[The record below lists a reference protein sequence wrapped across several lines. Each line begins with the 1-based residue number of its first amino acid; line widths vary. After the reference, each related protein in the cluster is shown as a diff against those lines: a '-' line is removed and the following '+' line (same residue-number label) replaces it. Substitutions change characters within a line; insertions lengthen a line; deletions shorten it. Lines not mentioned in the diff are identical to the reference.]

1 MMVNDVI
8 EVSFTGDILAHRR
21 CPRSWVFEK
30 HSGFQPYEQ
39 VQAMEGRLIHHAMEW
54 MARRYRELRRHAT
67 GEELTQQIQ
76 RHFRVLWARGI
87 RTAFT
92 SKKDTVE
99 RVLGNIFPGGKIH
112 PTVKA
117 AIEGA
122 VHSEYELRTVKK
134 LVRED
139 FHGKSRMLLT
149 GILDLVVQEE
159 SPLTYPRTWRW
170 TDDAALEGEPAA
182 IAERADV
189 GDIEIWDYKGSRA
202 STKYLDDYVL
212 QMLTYAALYQEKT
225 GTLVKRCVLFFI
237 NETERT
243 KQLLAVEV
251 DQAIVDRALSWA
263 KDQVRLLRQTALD
276 FRAGPT
282 NIAGGALDLRLKPI
296 GKRVV
301 GDLKQQCTACGFRFD
316 CEEYVTYVGG
326 PDKPDVSRLNI
337 DKN

>member
-1 MMVNDVI
+1 MMVSDVI

-54 MARRYRELRRHAT
+54 MARRYREVRRHAT
-67 GEELTQQIQ
+67 AEELKQQIQ

-92 SKKDTVE
+92 SKQETVE

-139 FHGKSRMLLT
+139 FHGKSRLLLT

-159 SPLTYPRTWRW
+159 APLIYPRTWRW
-170 TDDAALEGEPAA
+170 SDAGALEGESAA
-182 IAERADV
+182 IVAHADV

-202 STKYLDDYVL
+202 STKYLADYIL

-237 NETERT
+237 NEPDRA
-243 KQLLAVEV
+243 KQLLAVQVDQEVV
-251 DQAIVDRALSWA
+251 DQALAWA
-263 KDQVRLLRQTALD
+263 KEQVRLLRQTALD
-276 FRAGPT
+276 FRDGPT
-282 NIAGGALDLRLKPI
+282 NIQGGALELRLKPV
-296 GKRVV
+296 GRRVV
-301 GDLKQQCTACGFRFD
+301 GDLRQQCTACGFRFD
-316 CEEYVTYVGG
+316 CEEYVAYVGG
-326 PDKPDVSRLNI
+326 ADKPDVSRSNI

>member
-1 MMVNDVI
+1 MVSDVI

-39 VQAMEGRLIHHAMEW
+39 VQAMEGRLIHHSMEW
-54 MARRYRELRRHAT
+54 MARRYREIRAHAT
-67 GEELTQQIQ
+67 VDELRQQVQ

-92 SKKDTVE
+92 SKQETVD
-99 RVLGNIFPGGKIH
+99 RVLRNIYPGNKIH

-139 FHGKSRMLLT
+139 FHGKSRLLLT

-159 SPLTYPRTWRW
+159 SPLKYPRTWRW
-170 TDDAALEGEPAA
+170 TDVAQLEGEPAA
-182 IAERADV
+182 IQETASV

-202 STKYLDDYVL
+202 TTKYLDDYVL
-212 QMLTYAALYQEKT
+212 QLLTYAALYQEKT

-237 NETERT
+237 NEPDRAE
-243 KQLLAVEV
+243 QLLAIRV
-251 DQAIVDRALSWA
+251 DQDVVARALAWA
-263 KDQVRLLRQTALD
+263 KEQVRLLRQTSLD
-276 FRAGPT
+276 FRNGPT
-282 NIAGGALDLRLKPI
+282 MIAGGSLDLRHRPV

-316 CEEYVTYVGG
+316 CEEYVKYVGG
-326 PDKPDVSRLNI
+326 ADKPDVSRTNI

>member
-1 MMVNDVI
+1 MVSDVI

-54 MARRYRELRRHAT
+54 MARRYREVRTHAT
-67 GEELTQQIQ
+67 VDELRQQVQ

-92 SKKDTVE
+92 SKQETVD
-99 RVLGNIFPGGKIH
+99 RVLANIFPGNKIH
-112 PTVKA
+112 PTVRA

-139 FHGKSRMLLT
+139 FHGKSRLLLT

-170 TDDAALEGEPAA
+170 TDAAQLEGEPAA
-182 IAERADV
+182 IPETASV

-202 STKYLDDYVL
+202 TTKYLDDYVL
-212 QMLTYAALYQEKT
+212 QMLTYAALYDEKT

-237 NETERT
+237 NEPDRA
-243 KQLLAVEV
+243 KQLLAVRV
-251 DQAIVDRALSWA
+251 DQDIVDRALTWA
-263 KDQVRLLRQTALD
+263 KEQVRLLRQTSLD
-276 FRAGPT
+276 FRNDPT
-282 NIAGGALDLRLKPI
+282 GIAGGSLDLRQKPV

-316 CEEYVTYVGG
+316 CEEYVAYVGG
-326 PDKPDVSRLNI
+326 ADRPDVSRTNI